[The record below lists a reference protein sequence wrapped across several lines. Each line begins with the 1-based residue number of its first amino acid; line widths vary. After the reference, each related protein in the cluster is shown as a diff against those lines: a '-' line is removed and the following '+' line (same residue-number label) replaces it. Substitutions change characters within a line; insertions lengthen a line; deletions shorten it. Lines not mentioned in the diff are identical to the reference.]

1 MNTVRENCTMLLEL
15 EKQIRSLRKSLKMMN
30 AKNEKID
37 EEIASIS
44 KIIDTL
50 KFNIENDLNRNIIH
64 LYNLFKNTKDRG
76 LSFCITIPP
85 KYYYDYPNLHTD
97 VGIAGDY
104 EVRRIFKFFNIDAT
118 TASYT
123 GYHENA
129 TTPDKITSYE
139 RFVTFMFNR
148 IDLDTIQFGVSIKD
162 IDAKNII
169 LSIKEI
175 YSSNVHIP
183 N

>member
-1 MNTVRENCTMLLEL
+1 MNTVKENCARLLEL
-15 EKQIRSLRKSLKMMN
+15 EKQMKSLRKSLKMMN

-50 KFNIENDLNRNIIH
+50 KFNIENDLNRNIIY
-64 LYNLFKNTKDRG
+64 LYDLFKNTKDRG

-85 KYYYDYPNLHTD
+85 KYYYDYPNLHID
-97 VGIAGDY
+97 VGIAGDH
-104 EVRRIFKFFNIDAT
+104 EVRRIFKFFSIDAT
-118 TASYT
+118 SYT

-139 RFVTFMFNR
+139 RFVTLVFDR
-148 IDLDTIQFGVSIKD
+148 IDLDTIEFVVTIKD
-162 IDAKNII
+162 IDADNTI
-169 LSIKEI
+169 LSIKKI
-175 YSSNVHIP
+175 YSTDVHISK
-183 N
+183 